1 LADSQRGS
9 RRKEKADA
17 RVVKEEEC
25 ASVSAREDGK
35 MTSGAR
41 GIDLGGNMPAMPR
54 LGGLASKFL
63 RGLGLVLLVI
73 LLFASVVSVPTGH
86 VGVLT
91 LFGKVTGETL
101 GEGIHLINPL
111 KSVQRLSIQTQ
122 SVKESAS
129 VPSNEGLILALDTSL
144 LFHLDRSKAAEVYQ
158 KVGANYAEK
167 IVEPTLRAAIRA
179 ATSAHTANALYT
191 NARELVQQQIQEELI
206 AQLAPRGVIIE
217 NVLLRDVQLPTMLK
231 SSIEAKQ
238 QAEQDALRMSFI
250 LQKEKQEAERKR
262 IEAQGIADF
271 QKIVAQGISPQ
282 LLEWKGIEATEKLAT
297 SSNSKVVV
305 VGNTK
310 NGLPLILGP
319 Q

>member
-1 LADSQRGS
+1 
-9 RRKEKADA
+9 
-17 RVVKEEEC
+17 
-25 ASVSAREDGK
+25 
-35 MTSGAR
+35 M
-41 GIDLGGNMPAMPR
+41 
-54 LGGLASKFL
+54 
-63 RGLGLVLLVI
+63 
-73 LLFASVVSVPTGH
+73 
-86 VGVLT
+86 
-91 LFGKVTGETL
+91 
-101 GEGIHLINPL
+101 
-111 KSVQRLSIQTQ
+111 
-122 SVKESAS
+122 
-129 VPSNEGLILALDTSL
+129 
-144 LFHLDRSKAAEVYQ
+144 
-158 KVGANYAEK
+158 
-167 IVEPTLRAAIRA
+167 
-179 ATSAHTANALYT
+179 
-191 NARELVQQQIQEELI
+191 QQHIQEELI

-217 NVLLRDVQLPTMLK
+217 NVLLRDVQLPAMLK

-271 QKIVAQGISPQ
+271 QKIVDQGISPQ

>member
-1 LADSQRGS
+1 MPNTTINF
-9 RRKEKADA
+9 
-17 RVVKEEEC
+17 
-25 ASVSAREDGK
+25 SA
-35 MTSGAR
+35 
-41 GIDLGGNMPAMPR
+41 GGNMPSLP
-54 LGGLASKFL
+54 SL
-63 RGLGLVLLVI
+63 RGVGSKI
-73 LLFASVVSVPTGH
+73 LILAAAIFALIFFFSSVVSVPTGH

-91 LFGKVTGETL
+91 LFGRVTGETL
-101 GEGIHLINPL
+101 NEGIHVVNPL
-111 KSVQRLSIQTQ
+111 KSVEKLSIQTQ
-122 SVKESAS
+122 SVKESAN

-144 LFHLDRSKAAEVYQ
+144 LFHLDRSKAADVFQ

-179 ATSAHTANALYT
+179 STSSHTANALYT
-191 NARELVQQQIQEELI
+191 NARELVQQQIQDQLTSE
-206 AQLAPRGVIIE
+206 LAPRGVIVE
-217 NVLLRDVQLPTMLK
+217 NILLRDVQLPAMLK
-231 SSIEAKQ
+231 GSIEAKQ

-297 SSNSKVVV
+297 SANSKVVV
-305 VGNTK
+305 IGNPKT
-310 NGLPLILGP
+310 GLPLILGP

>member
-1 LADSQRGS
+1 MPNTTGEFDLRDNMPG
-9 RRKEKADA
+9 
-17 RVVKEEEC
+17 
-25 ASVSAREDGK
+25 
-35 MTSGAR
+35 MPNLSGAGR
-41 GIDLGGNMPAMPR
+41 KLLR
-54 LGGLASKFL
+54 LI
-63 RGLGLVLLVI
+63 GLVLAVI
-73 LLFASVVSVPTGH
+73 LFFSCVVSIPTGN

-111 KSVQRLSIQTQ
+111 KAVQKLSIQTQ
-122 SVKESAS
+122 SVKESAN

-144 LFHLDRSKAAEVYQ
+144 LFHLDRTKAADVFQ
-158 KVGANYAEK
+158 KVGPNYVEK

-179 ATSAHTANALYT
+179 STSAHTANALYT
-191 NARELVQQQIQEELI
+191 NARELVQQQIQDELST
-206 AQLAPRGVIIE
+206 QLGARGMIVE
-217 NVLLRDVQLPTMLK
+217 NVLLRDVQLPALLK
-231 SSIEAKQ
+231 GSIEAKQ

-271 QKIVAQGISPQ
+271 QKIVAQGISTQ

-297 SSNSKVVV
+297 SNNAKVVI
-305 VGNTK
+305 VGNSK
-310 NGLPLILGP
+310 NGLPVILSP

>member
-1 LADSQRGS
+1 MPGS
-9 RRKEKADA
+9 TINY
-17 RVVKEEEC
+17 
-25 ASVSAREDGK
+25 SV
-35 MTSGAR
+35 
-41 GIDLGGNMPAMPR
+41 GGNLPN
-54 LGGLASKFL
+54 L
-63 RGLGLVLLVI
+63 RGVGQRILVLAAAIFALIFFLSCVI
-73 LLFASVVSVPTGH
+73 SIPTGH

-91 LFGKVTGETL
+91 LFGRVTGETL
-101 GEGIHLINPL
+101 GEGIHIINPL
-111 KSVQRLSIQTQ
+111 KAVQKLSIQTQ
-122 SVKESAS
+122 SVKESAN

-144 LFHLDRSKAAEVYQ
+144 LFHLDRGKAAEVFQ
-158 KVGANYAEK
+158 KVGPNYAEK

-179 ATSAHTANALYT
+179 STSAHTANALYT
-191 NARELVQQQIQEELI
+191 NARELVQTQIQEQLTSE
-206 AQLAPRGVIIE
+206 LAPRGVIVE
-217 NVLLRDVQLPTMLK
+217 NILLRDVQLPAMLK

-238 QAEQDALRMSFI
+238 QAEQDALRMNFI

-282 LLEWKGIEATEKLAT
+282 LLEWKGIEATEKLAA

-305 VGNTK
+305 VGNTR

>member
-1 LADSQRGS
+1 MPNL
-9 RRKEKADA
+9 
-17 RVVKEEEC
+17 
-25 ASVSAREDGK
+25 
-35 MTSGAR
+35 SGAGKR
-41 GIDLGGNMPAMPR
+41 ILQ
-54 LGGLASKFL
+54 LA
-63 RGLGLVLLVI
+63 VLLLLIII
-73 LLFASVVSVPTGH
+73 LLSSTTSIPTGN

-91 LFGKVTGETL
+91 LFGRVTGETL

-111 KSVQRLSIQTQ
+111 KSVQKLSVQTQ

-129 VPSNEGLILALDTSL
+129 VPSNEGLTISLDTSL
-144 LFHLDRSKAAEVYQ
+144 LFRLDKNMAAQVYQ
-158 KVGANYAEK
+158 SVGADYGDK

-191 NARELVQQQIQEELI
+191 NARELVQQQIQDELTK
-206 AQLAPRGVIIE
+206 QLAPRGVVVE
-217 NVLLRDVQLPTMLK
+217 NVLLRDVQLPAMLK

-271 QKIVAQGISPQ
+271 QKIVATGISPQ

-297 SSNSKVVV
+297 SANAKVVII
-305 VGNTK
+305 GNPK
-310 NGLPLILGP
+310 NGLPLVLEP
-319 Q
+319 R